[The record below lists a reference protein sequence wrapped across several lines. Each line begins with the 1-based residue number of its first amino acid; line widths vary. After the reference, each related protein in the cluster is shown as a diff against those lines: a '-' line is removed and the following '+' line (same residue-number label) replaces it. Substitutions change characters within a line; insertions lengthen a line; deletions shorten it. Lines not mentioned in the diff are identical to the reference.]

1 MPSMCLLPI
10 YFDVGLEDEAEALD
24 EEQSSEEGDGSP
36 LQKRAK
42 TEDEESD
49 NDDFTGPT
57 LTEEQMELFLA
68 YQDHVRKYHGFHV
81 DMSLWPDGVGILG
94 GIEPVDIENDATE
107 KAEVYEAAR
116 RAIKMHKL
124 ENPESPELEL
134 VRVIR
139 ANTNYYALFIT
150 MVVKDVASEKEAN
163 YQALANYW
171 ARKDGSVYFRLFFLR
186 PEPKQ
191 HRIEDVV
198 STF

>member
-124 ENPESPELEL
+124 ENPEVICSFHMLLL
-134 VRVIR
+134 V
-139 ANTNYYALFIT
+139 TKY
-150 MVVKDVASEKEAN
+150 
-163 YQALANYW
+163 
-171 ARKDGSVYFRLFFLR
+171 RLRLLVSNLCNAESGAGTCTGYSSQHKLLR
-186 PEPKQ
+186 SF
-191 HRIEDVV
+191 HNHGG
-198 STF
+198 